1 MLKNSLKDI
10 AHIVLLRSDKILYEL
25 LRSSQEDLFERSS
38 IYRDGVEDFYPN
50 SFRKGT
56 MLHSMNYALDG
67 DASHFTLLYKFDF
80 LEKLFNEYMT
90 KDGSFIYAKHE
101 MIEMYSS
108 ILAKLH
114 PFNIVGYEL
123 ARLYENNE
131 ISLYN
136 IKEYVKYIT
145 PLALNIN
152 RDYKEYAE
160 NHIHLGG
167 APEIALNFFALLM
180 QPKHPQKYYEKLP
193 RINEFSYINNKM
205 MNLSN
210 LIEIAKY
217 CVSVIN
223 TKLLFLENENI
234 KIDTDL
240 QNLLNYGD
248 LSLVDVD
255 FCSFSFVKDAKKYGL
270 SVKDPLMRL
279 FYEHLENGHTNKAW
293 LMFNIVL
300 FHSHKTS
307 KDKTLQKVITIFL
320 HITNILRSYM
330 VMSQNLGLSH
340 FSEFSGSL
348 LRKQERYRHQNI
360 ASNIIANGTTKV
372 EAKLTSSAI
381 FSDEIVEYKLA
392 FDKEI
397 IAKELNNIK
406 KKSQKYFL
414 NTNNAKRAYHF
425 SIHFIRKD
433 EQKTKSV
440 GALKQHRFAHLR
452 KQLKEEAKQLD
463 HYLYGADTIVSKF
476 EFYRKF
482 HSCLEDVL
490 EHEEELKKE
499 YIDMSKLIVSIDVA
513 GDENRTPPE
522 VFAPILK
529 FLRREHKKQ
538 EPFIEDYLH
547 HTLKWHHFMQ
557 QHRLRLSVHAGED
570 FNHIVTGMRRV
581 HESVK
586 FYGMQDRDRLGH
598 ALAIGLNPKE
608 WCELNGDIFLT
619 KQEHLDNLVWLYH
632 QAIEVQPYY
641 SGAVKL
647 MFKYEKNIQE
657 LSKEIYDK
665 KYSLDDLYK
674 AWKLRE
680 FCPQDSFQDKVYKID
695 DEYFRAIEY
704 SKDDNIYKKAKKIY
718 ARYHFNTDV
727 FKRGNKVVKIDYN
740 NHPDGSLLYV
750 VTDEDLE
757 LLEAVQDRLLQKF
770 AKKGI
775 IIETNPS
782 SNTFI
787 AHIHAFEKHPI
798 FRWNPIEES
807 MLEAGAK
814 YNKFGIRTSR
824 MKVCVN
830 TDDPA
835 IMPTT
840 LRNEFALLNKVAFSA
855 NHSQNKEKIEQ
866 WSENIRHQ
874 GLEIFEYDHRAS
886 EFYEVG

>member
-25 LRSSQEDLFERSS
+25 LRSSQEDLLQKSS
-38 IYRDGVEDFYPN
+38 VYRDGVEDFYPN

-56 MLHSMNYALDG
+56 MLHSMEYALDS
-67 DASHFTLLYKFDF
+67 DASHFTLLNQYDF
-80 LEKLFNEYMT
+80 LEKLFDEYMT
-90 KDGSFIYAKHE
+90 KDGSFIYAKYE
-101 MIEMYSS
+101 MLQEYSS
-108 ILAKLH
+108 LLTKLH

-123 ARLYENNE
+123 AKRYEDRE
-131 ISLYN
+131 ISLHN

-145 PLALNIN
+145 PLALNID

-167 APEIALNFFALLM
+167 SPEIALNFFALLM
-180 QPKHPQKYYEKLP
+180 QPKHPQEYYEKLP

-223 TKLLFLENENI
+223 TKLLFLDTTST
-234 KIDTDL
+234 KIDQDL
-240 QNLLNYGD
+240 HNLLNYED
-248 LSLVDVD
+248 HSLVDVD
-255 FCSFSFVKDAKKYGL
+255 FCSFGFVQESKKEGFK
-270 SVKDPLMRL
+270 VKDPLMRL
-279 FYEHLENGHTNKAW
+279 FYEHLSKGYTNKAW
-293 LMFNIVL
+293 LVLNIVL
-300 FHSHKTS
+300 FHTHKTT
-307 KDKTLQKVITIFL
+307 KDTALQKVIAIFL

-340 FSEFSGSL
+340 FSEFSGSR
-348 LRKQERYRHQNI
+348 LRKQERHRHQNI

-392 FDKEI
+392 LDKEI
-397 IAKELNNIK
+397 IAKELNSIENN
-406 KKSQKYFL
+406 SQKYFL
-414 NTNNAKRAYHF
+414 NTNYAKRAYHF

-433 EQKTKSV
+433 EIKSKQV
-440 GALKQHRFAHLR
+440 SSLKQHRFAHLR
-452 KQLKEEAKQLD
+452 KQLKEEAKRLN

-482 HSCLEDVL
+482 HSRLEDVL
-490 EHEEELKKE
+490 AHEEELKKE

-522 VFAPILK
+522 VFAPIFK

-547 HTLKWHHFMQ
+547 HTHKGHHFMQ

-586 FYGMQDRDRLGH
+586 FYDMQNRDRLGH
-598 ALAIGLNPKE
+598 ALAIGINPKE

-641 SGAVKL
+641 NGAVKL
-647 MFKYEKNIQE
+647 MFKYEKNIKE

-665 KYSLDDLYK
+665 EYSLDNLYK

-680 FCPQDSFQDKVYKID
+680 FCPQDSFQDKAYKID
-695 DEYFRAIEY
+695 DEYFSAIEF
-704 SKDDNIYKKAKKIY
+704 SKDDSIYEEARDIY
-718 ARYHFNTDV
+718 DRYHFDTDV

-757 LLEAVQDRLLQKF
+757 LLEAVQDRLIQKF

-807 MLEAGAK
+807 MLEDGAK

-824 MKVCVN
+824 MRVCIN

-840 LRNEFALLNKVAFSA
+840 LRNEFALLNKVAFDA
-855 NHSQNKEKIEQ
+855 NHSQNREKIMQ
-866 WSENIRHQ
+866 WSENIRHL
-874 GLEIFEYDHRAS
+874 GLEIFEYDHKAS
-886 EFYEVG
+886 EFCEVR

>member
-10 AHIVLLRSDKILYEL
+10 AHIVLLRSDKILYKL
-25 LRSSQEDLFERSS
+25 LRSSQGELFERSS
-38 IYRDGVEDFYPN
+38 VYRDGVEDFYPN

-56 MLHSMNYALDG
+56 MLHSMEYALDG
-67 DASHFTLLYKFDF
+67 DASNFTLLYKFDF
-80 LEKLFNEYMT
+80 LEKLFKEYMT
-90 KDGSFIYAKHE
+90 KDGSCIYAKFE
-101 MIEMYSS
+101 MLDKYSS
-108 ILAKLH
+108 LLTKIH

-123 ARLYENNE
+123 ARLYENKE

-136 IKEYVKYIT
+136 IKEYAKYIT
-145 PLALNIN
+145 PLALSTN

-160 NHIHLGG
+160 NHLHLGG
-167 APEIALNFFALLM
+167 STEIALNFFALLM
-180 QPKHPQKYYEKLP
+180 QPKHSQEYYEKLP

-223 TKLLFLENENI
+223 TKLLSLENENI

-248 LSLVDVD
+248 LTLIDVD
-255 FCSFSFVKDAKKYGL
+255 FCSFGFVKDSKQYGL
-270 SVKDPLMRL
+270 TIQDPLVRL
-279 FYEHLENGHTNKAW
+279 FYDYLENGYTNKAW
-293 LMFNIVL
+293 LVFNIVL
-300 FHSHKTS
+300 FNSHKTS
-307 KDKTLQKVITIFL
+307 KDKALQKVITIFL
-320 HITNILRSYM
+320 HITNIVRSYM

-340 FSEFSGSL
+340 FSEFSGSV
-348 LRKQERYRHQNI
+348 LRKQEKYRHQNI
-360 ASNIIANGTTKV
+360 ASNIVANGTTKV
-372 EAKLTSSAI
+372 EAKLTSGAI

-397 IAKELNNIK
+397 IAKELNSIEK
-406 KKSQKYFL
+406 RSQKYFL
-414 NTNNAKRAYHF
+414 NTNNAQRAYHF
-425 SIHFIRKD
+425 SIHFIRKN

-452 KQLKEEAKQLD
+452 EQLKKEAKQLN
-463 HYLYGADTIVSKF
+463 HYLYRADTIVNKF

-482 HSCLEDVL
+482 FPDLEDVL
-490 EHEEELKKE
+490 AHKEELKKE

-522 VFAPILK
+522 VFAPIFK

-547 HTLKWHHFMQ
+547 YTHKGHHFMQ
-557 QHRLRLSVHAGED
+557 HHHLRLSVHAGED
-570 FNHIVTGMRRV
+570 FNHIATGMRRV

-586 FYGMQDRDRLGH
+586 FFSMQEKDRLGH

-608 WCELNGDIFLT
+608 WCELNGDIFVT

-641 SGAVKL
+641 SGATRL
-647 MFKYEKNIQE
+647 MFKYEKHIQE
-657 LSKEIYDK
+657 LSKEIYDED
-665 KYSLDDLYK
+665 YTLDNLYK

-680 FCPQDSFQDKVYKID
+680 FCPKDSFQDNKAYKID
-695 DEYFRAIEY
+695 DEYFRAIEFNKKGY
-704 SKDDNIYKKAKKIY
+704 EEAQEIYED
-718 ARYHFNTDV
+718 YHRNNNV

-740 NHPDGSLLYV
+740 NHADGSLLYV
-750 VTDEDLE
+750 LTDEDLE
-757 LLEAVQDRLLQKF
+757 LLEAVQDRLIQKF
-770 AKKGI
+770 SQKGI

-840 LRNEFALLNKVAFSA
+840 LRNEFHLLSKVALEA

-866 WSENIRHQ
+866 WSENIRHL

-886 EFYEVG
+886 EFYEVN